1 MIEQLVMNV
10 QLDAAEKMLDAVRPR
25 LLKLSPKSP
34 LSIPALDAMLRQ
46 YAEKALEFRISQGS
60 TPSQTGESSALLSS
74 LSLCSSSRDS
84 AMPMVV
90 PTKAEW
96 VPNDKT
102 SVCMNCHLSTF
113 TMFNRRH
120 HCRRCGLV
128 VCAQCSPHKAI
139 VQGYGTL
146 KVRVCNSC
154 FPNIAE
160 ENEAL
165 SADQSTV
172 DNIDSNASVTPENVW
187 RLSDSAAYNDTV
199 RGEFAYENA
208 PSVSLSISILKI
220 HSESAACPNF
230 LIDSCETMLGYL
242 QHEGRL
248 PNPEVDY
255 GFVIEMCRYISLLS

>member
-10 QLDAAEKMLDAVRPR
+10 QLDAAEKMLNAVRPQ
-25 LLKLSPKSP
+25 LLKLSPKSS
-34 LSIPALDAMLRQ
+34 LSIPALDSMLRQ
-46 YAEKALEFRISQGS
+46 YAEKALEFRIAQGS
-60 TPSQTGESSALLSS
+60 TPSQMSESGALLAS
-74 LSLCSSSRDS
+74 LSLCSGSRDPT
-84 AMPMVV
+84 MPLIV
-90 PTKAEW
+90 PSKAEW

-102 SVCMNCHLSTF
+102 SVCMNCQLSTF

-154 FPNIAE
+154 FPSITE
-160 ENEAL
+160 VNEAL
-165 SADQSTV
+165 LTDQLTL
-172 DNIDSNASVTPENVW
+172 DNVDSNASVTMDNVW
-187 RLSDSAAYNDTV
+187 RLSTSYPCNDTV

-208 PSVSLSISILKI
+208 PSVSLCLSILKI

-230 LIDSCETMLGYL
+230 LIDSCETILGYL
-242 QHEGRL
+242 QPQGGL
-248 PNPEVDY
+248 SNPEVDY
-255 GFVIEMCRYISLLS
+255 GFVIEMCR